1 VWIARPTEMH
11 RHDHA
16 ISGVDELLRL
26 DPKMLEGLRI
36 VSQEPQHSF
45 VAVQLDGLR
54 EGAEY
59 AERRAG
65 VPPRPGDAGV
75 AEVI

>member
-1 VWIARPTEMH
+1 MH

-45 VAVQLDGLR
+45 WPCSSTVSGKVPDTPN
-54 EGAEY
+54 GALVFLL
-59 AERRAG
+59 A
-65 VPPRPGDAGV
+65 PGCGSS
-75 AEVI
+75 